1 MKENQILLSGEVI
14 VSDPCYEV
22 PTWCQEIIRNVR
34 PGVYDTE
41 AEISDEGDWGQRVKS
56 LTVLHESIKSPV
68 WEFYSNNIGVDSG
81 QAGVFCMT
89 SYRNDDIVGNLPWL
103 TEKGDPFGDHPFR
116 PSKESGEG
124 WYVKMCDRTLREEQ
138 WGTYD
143 TGVVSSSGYGDGQ
156 YLLQTCEMDGLI
168 HGFKITFIDDQVYD
182 EQEEYEDEW
191 AD

>member
-1 MKENQILLSGEVI
+1 MKKNQILLSGEVI
-14 VSDPCYEV
+14 VSDPCYEI
-22 PTWCQEIIRNVR
+22 PTWCQEVIKNVR

-41 AEISDEGDWGQRVKS
+41 VEISDEGDWGDRVKS

-89 SYRNDDIVGNLPWL
+89 SYRNNDIAKNLDWVKGTPAYEWMG
-103 TEKGDPFGDHPFR
+103 TELH
-116 PSKESGEG
+116 EE
-124 WYVKMCDRTLREEQ
+124 WYEKITDRTAHEEQ